1 MEACDM
7 TPKRSSAE
15 QGVRPTVL
23 AALMLGLFSVSLGYG
38 AILPMLPDRIAR
50 VTGLAGDAS
59 ALSQTTGILTGLY
72 TAALFVFAPLWGWIS
87 DRYGRRKVLVIGLAG
102 FGATMATFS
111 LFEGSMTLY
120 AERFL
125 TGLFA
130 AAIAPVALAIVADLA
145 SADEERAR
153 RQSLVT
159 LAGMAGFLVGPMA
172 GAVLAQSVSVLPE
185 SGPFAPQSLPLVATG
200 ILSLAAS
207 IVVLMAV
214 PTVRRRLASGA
225 IGATVTRPEPHLI
238 WRLLI
243 VSFVVAASVGV
254 VEVGLVLRG
263 QREGLTAYQIATM
276 FSECSLV
283 MFIVQAIVFSPLVKP
298 EATRWLIAPALL
310 VLAVALFLLPRTSD
324 YLLMLALVGAVA
336 SSAGI
341 LSPIV
346 TYWISS
352 KAGAAQGALLGRQT
366 AAASLGATFGSV
378 AGGVLFDLPYI
389 KDASF
394 LVAAVAVLL
403 GLLAAFGLANLL
415 RPKEHASVSGSSG
428 AQR

>member
-1 MEACDM
+1 M

-111 LFEGSMTLY
+111 LFESSMTLY

-172 GAVLAQSVSVLPE
+172 GAVLAQSASVLPE
-185 SGPFAPQSLPLVATG
+185 SGPFAPQSFPLVATG

-214 PTVRRRLASGA
+214 PTVRRRPASGS

-243 VSFVVAASVGV
+243 VSFVVAAAVGV

-298 EATRWLIAPALL
+298 QATRWLIAPALL
-310 VLAVALFLLPRTSD
+310 VLAVALFLLPKTSD
-324 YLLMLALVGAVA
+324 YVLMLGLVGAVA

-352 KAGAAQGALLGRQT
+352 KAGASQGALLGRQT

-403 GLLAAFGLANLL
+403 GLLAAFGLPNLL
-415 RPKEHASVSGSSG
+415 RPKKHASASGSSG

>member
-1 MEACDM
+1 
-7 TPKRSSAE
+7 
-15 QGVRPTVL
+15 
-23 AALMLGLFSVSLGYG
+23 
-38 AILPMLPDRIAR
+38 
-50 VTGLAGDAS
+50 
-59 ALSQTTGILTGLY
+59 
-72 TAALFVFAPLWGWIS
+72 
-87 DRYGRRKVLVIGLAG
+87 LVIGLAG
-102 FGATMATFS
+102 FGATMVTFS
-111 LFEGSMTLY
+111 IFESSVSLY

-145 SADEERAR
+145 GADEERAR

-172 GAVLAQSVSVLPE
+172 GAVLAQSVGTLPE
-185 SGPFAPQSLPLVATG
+185 SGPLAPLSLPLAATG

-214 PTVRRRLASGA
+214 PTVRRRLASEA
-225 IGATVTRPEPHLI
+225 IGTTFTRPEPHLI

-243 VSFVVAASVGV
+243 VSFVVAAAVGV

-298 EATRWLIAPALL
+298 DATRWLIVPALL

-324 YLLMLALVGAVA
+324 YVLMLGLVGLVA

-352 KAGAAQGALLGRQT
+352 KAGAFQGALLGRQT
-366 AAASLGATFGSV
+366 AAASLGATLGSV

-394 LVAAVAVLL
+394 LVAVVAVLL
-403 GLLAAFGLANLL
+403 GLLVAFGLPNLL
-415 RPKEHASVSGSSG
+415 RPKMQASASGSSG